1 MARRHVRSR
10 TDGQTFVHD
19 RHAVFR
25 HDLITDIHQITGV
38 LFNLVDDATA
48 HDVHVLMAAVQ
59 QIDAHGDGSHVQIV
73 LLDHADRADD
83 LIGSHHV
90 ISSPD
95 V

>member
-1 MARRHVRSR
+1 MTGRHVRGR
-10 TDGQTFVHD
+10 TDGQTLVHD
-19 RHAVFR
+19 RNAVFR
-25 HDLITDIHQITGV
+25 HDLVADFNQITGV
-38 LFNLVDDATA
+38 LFNLVDDAAA

-90 ISSPD
+90 KSSPD